1 MYDISSRTLLHP
13 AIRFA
18 YGRLKFK
25 TRSLPGHLKL
35 MIFVASNEGTTEFP
49 ADYTLLKK
57 RRKTCVC

>member
-1 MYDISSRTLLHP
+1 MYNISSRTLLHP

-25 TRSLPGHLKL
+25 TRSLPGL

-49 ADYTLLKK
+49 ADFALLKQ